1 MLAPMVENKFTVP
14 PPTINAVLPAAG
26 APVTGNTLVALKV
39 SVEPVSAPSDPSPVK
54 SSEPVIVLV
63 PPPTACKAPP
73 LFMP

>member
-1 MLAPMVENKFTVP
+1 MLAPMVESKFTVP
-14 PPTINAVLPAAG
+14 PPTINAVAG
-26 APVTGNTLVALKV
+26 APVTGNTLVVLKV
-39 SVEPVSAPSDPSPVK
+39 SVEPVSAPIEPSPVK